1 MARVQNMC
9 LLREADEKK
18 MLGHRVV
25 LWHLLSGGI
34 FPLLPEKEVS
44 PTVSLDIAGKFW
56 RIWRQSEPFVGIE
69 MHFKDAFFCV
79 KLWFPVLEP
88 TAFG

>member
-1 MARVQNMC
+1 MC
-9 LLREADEKK
+9 LLSEADEKK

-44 PTVSLDIAGKFW
+44 PTVSLHIAGKFW
-56 RIWRQSEPFVGIE
+56 RIWRLSEPFVGIKRD
-69 MHFKDAFFCV
+69 FRRCV
-79 KLWFPVLEP
+79 FV
-88 TAFG
+88 